1 MSSPSLNWLSEGTG
15 QPPKMRWSF
24 VLDAPLQVMDL
35 SGEVGTL
42 LVSDQS
48 GGLYLL
54 DRSGKIVSMT
64 RGFQEIRNLAW
75 AQRGTSGIAILGEN
89 RVVSLTAALKI
100 EWSVDLNE
108 SATAAAVAPFG
119 EHYAISLANGMNYIL
134 RSDRKQLAK
143 FESQRPIHF
152 LRFLETQTHM
162 IATAQYGFIARYSF
176 EGNLIWHNKTYSN
189 VGAMAS
195 TCDGSLV
202 ALAMFNH
209 GIQKYS
215 QSGDTC
221 GRFELEGTPHLIAI
235 TPDAGRIAIATLENH
250 LYWISSDGDLL
261 WAATAPETIRQLQVA
276 PAGET
281 MYLGFQS
288 GRLLTL
294 NWYPE
299 TQSP

>member
-1 MSSPSLNWLSEGTG
+1 MSSPSLKWLSDGTG
-15 QPPKMRWSF
+15 RPPSMRWSF

-35 SGEVGTL
+35 SAEAGTL
-42 LVSDQS
+42 LVADQS
-48 GGLYLL
+48 GGMYLL

-108 SATAAAVAPFG
+108 SATAVAVAPFG
-119 EHYAISLANGMNYIL
+119 EHYAVSLANGMNYIL

-143 FESQRPIHF
+143 FEAERPIHF
-152 LRFLETQTHM
+152 SRFLETRTDL
-162 IATAQYGFIARYSF
+162 IATAQYGFIGRYSF
-176 EGNLIWHNKTYSN
+176 DGNLIWHNKTFSN
-189 VGAMAS
+189 VGAMAT

-202 ALAMFNH
+202 ALAMFSH

-215 QSGDTC
+215 RSGDAA
-221 GRFELEGTPHLIAI
+221 GRFALEGTPHLIAI
-235 TPDAGRIAIATLENH
+235 TPDARRIAIATLENH
-250 LYWISSDGDLL
+250 LYWINTNGDLL
-261 WAATAPETIRQLQVA
+261 WAATAPETIRQLRVA
-276 PAGET
+276 PVGET

-294 NWYPE
+294 NWYPA
-299 TQSP
+299 TQSD